1 MRFQRQTKR
10 GLFKT
15 NHQVRVLPSQSLD
28 GVSTANAQAAGST
41 NLRHWRVTGFVVIF
55 IGLSVLFLTGFIR
68 EDDWW
73 VPGTFITASGLVLLP
88 TMRRVLR
95 QGGQEVL
102 ADHLLVLAGA
112 FLLYNVFGALLIPFG
127 PRDQAESALSYYWMD
142 AQMAMR
148 VTAINCLGFGLT
160 LVSSSLVRRH
170 WVSKRT
176 GTAIGFGQHI
186 SQRWVIVAFLL
197 VGGASALYV
206 LEFELSLQPG
216 VVPGI
221 VRTLSRL
228 LLVAIMMAAAYRG
241 RGSRWLLVAAIALT
255 ALQALG
261 GLLLL
266 SKLTALLPLV
276 ALFAGLAWR
285 LGARRVMVPA
295 VATLSA
301 VFLLIGNPVSTA
313 RNISARGDQVDWG
326 ERTEVLREGVLD
338 PGSARQD
345 DSYQSWA
352 RLCYLPAQA
361 AAIDFY
367 DAGRGGDDFG
377 LLGWVFLPRF
387 LLPAKPSMT
396 SSGTEFHDKVTGRDT
411 TSVGLGVFVDGY
423 YNLGW
428 WGVVLV
434 GIAVGGILAWTS
446 AVAAVVYRARAS
458 LWMPM
463 ALLGSLMAFR
473 IDGSFLA
480 DYWGPFV
487 LSAYVVFGG
496 ALMQRMIARK
506 RA

>member
-1 MRFQRQTKR
+1 MP
-10 GLFKT
+10 FKT
-15 NHQVRVLPSQSLD
+15 NHQLPVLPSLSLD
-28 GVSTANAQAAGST
+28 DVSTAGAKAAGST
-41 NLRHWRVTGFVVIF
+41 DLRHWRVTGLIL
-55 IGLSVLFLTGFIR
+55 ILLGLSVLRLTDSIR

-73 VPGTFITASGLVLLP
+73 VPGAFIIASGLVLLP
-88 TMRRVLR
+88 TIRRVLR
-95 QGGQEVL
+95 QGAREVL

-127 PRDQAESALSYYWMD
+127 PQDQAEYALSFYWMD

-148 VTAINCLGFGLT
+148 VTAVNCVGFGLA
-160 LVSSSLVRRH
+160 LVSASLVRRH
-170 WVSKRT
+170 WVSRWT

-186 SQRWVIVAFLL
+186 SQHWVIVAFLL
-197 VGGASALYV
+197 VGGSSAFYV
-206 LEFELSLQPG
+206 LWFELSLQPG
-216 VVPGI
+216 VVPGL
-221 VRTLSRL
+221 VRMMSGL
-228 LLVAIMMAAAYRG
+228 LLVAIMMAAAHVG
-241 RGSRWLLVAAIALT
+241 RGSRWLLGAAIVFT

-266 SKLTALLPLV
+266 SKASALLPIM
-276 ALFAGLAWR
+276 ALFAGLVWR
-285 LGARRVMVPA
+285 LGARRVLVPG

-301 VFLLIGNPVSTA
+301 VFLLIGNPVNTA
-313 RNISARGDQVDWG
+313 RNISARGDRVDWG

-338 PGSARQD
+338 PGSVRQE

-377 LLGWVFLPRF
+377 LLGWAFLPRF
-387 LLPAKPSMT
+387 LFPSKPNMT
-396 SSGTEFHDKVTGRDT
+396 SSGTEFNDKITGRDT
-411 TSVGLGVFVDGY
+411 SSTGQGVFVDGY

-434 GIAVGGILAWTS
+434 GIAVGGMLAWTS
-446 AVAAVVYRARAS
+446 AVAAAVYRARAP

-473 IDGSFLA
+473 IDGTFLA
-480 DYWGPFV
+480 DYWGLFV
-487 LSAYVVFGG
+487 LSGYAVFGG
-496 ALMQRMIARK
+496 AIMQTMIARK
-506 RA
+506 RVR